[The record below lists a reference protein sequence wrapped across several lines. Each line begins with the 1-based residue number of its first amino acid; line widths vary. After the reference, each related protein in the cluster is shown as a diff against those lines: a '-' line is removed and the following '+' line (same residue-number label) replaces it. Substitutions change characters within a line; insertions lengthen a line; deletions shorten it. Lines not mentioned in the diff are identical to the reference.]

1 MCNFCMFLSLKDRRA
16 LLHGHVEVWPGTTT
30 AQVQPSWE
38 QVVAH
43 ELVVHSQS
51 PSSSSLAIPA
61 RGASSPNACSHGRR
75 FHASC
80 FPKCEQLEH
89 FWYISLHKWIQQ
101 CLSINGCRISG
112 PRIGSRLT
120 VDNFLRKWRENLDS
134 VFILSDKSLLS
145 WKGSCATCHC

>member
-1 MCNFCMFLSLKDRRA
+1 MFLSLKDRRA

-30 AQVQPSWE
+30 VQVQPSRE

-61 RGASSPNACSHGRR
+61 RGASSPNACSHGRQ

-89 FWYISLHKWIQQ
+89 FCYISLHK
-101 CLSINGCRISG
+101 
-112 PRIGSRLT
+112 
-120 VDNFLRKWRENLDS
+120 
-134 VFILSDKSLLS
+134 
-145 WKGSCATCHC
+145 